1 MMEAQAPGST
11 SPPACHDLA
20 TRLRR
25 ISALGERNAYFWR
38 EGVRW
43 RHRSYQDFHG
53 RIHACAARLARA
65 GAGPDSPILIQGP
78 AGPDWVEALLGAF
91 LLGAVVVPLDEAS
104 PEEFRLEVARRSKAQ
119 LLVAPRDLSA
129 PPGCA
134 HVEMGDWPVARAPH
148 TSWEMALPASSSQP
162 RPADPGF
169 APAVPWD
176 PARTAE
182 LVFTSG
188 TTGEPKGVVLT
199 HGNLASDFYPVE
211 KAFLK
216 YEKYVRPLGELR
228 LITTLPLSH
237 MFGQA
242 MNVFLPLFM
251 GLTVVFVPPR
261 PRDVLEAAP
270 RLRAWGL
277 FTVPRL
283 MDVLAAE
290 VRRMLR
296 DSGRLES
303 FQKRQERFA
312 HSPFYFQALMFPSV
326 RRLLGWRFR
335 LLVSGGAALPEEVQ
349 RFWERSG
356 FLVVQGYGL
365 TETAPVISISN
376 PFDRDNP
383 GSVGKPLGIQEMKL
397 GPGGEVWVKGPN
409 VTPGYLGA
417 GNIGDAEGW
426 FHTGDVGELDE
437 KGHLRIRGRVKDV
450 IVTAEGENVFPGD
463 VEAALGRVPGV
474 RDACVLGFPG
484 PGGDRV
490 HAVLML
496 EAGADAEASVSQANA
511 TLQPKQ
517 RIKDYTVWKEGD
529 FPRTHT
535 GKVRKG
541 ILLEKILAA
550 QTEGAP
556 ADGGPSTLSQGV
568 RRLVARVAQIDP
580 ARVESGTRLVEGLGL
595 ASLDLVELAAAFE
608 EEYGVILPEERLNE
622 ATVGDLEQAV
632 QEVSS
637 AGTQPTPGA
646 DASST
651 QGQRGRTSPIVAGG
665 GTTSPW
671 PEPPAS
677 AADTVKVEAS
687 SGSMESEG
695 TSGKVLE
702 PSDLTVGAPS
712 TAAEATLLDRG
723 EDASGGKSFPGT
735 VRTAVRGA
743 LPMPR
748 WAHSLPVR
756 LLRRLIEELI
766 QRPFVYIFTRPRVI
780 GRQHLREAQPPFL
793 FVANHLGYMDTGL
806 FKVALPFW
814 IRGRIAPGMTTRYH
828 RVYFGE
834 IPGSR
839 GQYLKE
845 RFQSHLVEFFWGA
858 WPLPET
864 ARFRNSL
871 SYAGE
876 LADAGE
882 SLLIFPEG
890 RHLTEGDMGPFRG
903 GIGIFAR
910 DLRMPVIPAFVQGT
924 KEVLPDGRYWPRFGK
939 TKLVLGAPIHFEPD
953 ADPAEIT
960 RQLEDAV
967 RKLMFVTT
975 GTPPRTPSTPSH

>member
-1 MMEAQAPGST
+1 
-11 SPPACHDLA
+11 
-20 TRLRR
+20 
-25 ISALGERNAYFWR
+25 
-38 EGVRW
+38 
-43 RHRSYQDFHG
+43 
-53 RIHACAARLARA
+53 
-65 GAGPDSPILIQGP
+65 
-78 AGPDWVEALLGAF
+78 VEALLGAF

-104 PEEFRLEVARRSKAQ
+104 PEDFRFEVAKRSKAQ
-119 LLVAPRDLSA
+119 LLVAPRSLSA

-134 HVEMGDWPVARAPH
+134 RVEMGDWPISHAPD
-148 TSWEMALPASSSQP
+148 TVWEMALPASPP
-162 RPADPGF
+162 RDRQ
-169 APAVPWD
+169 APAGSPTPVSWD
-176 PARTAE
+176 PRRTAE

-199 HGNLASDFYPVE
+199 HGNLASDFYQVE
-211 KAFLK
+211 KAYLK
-216 YEKYVRPLGELR
+216 WEAYVRPFGELR
-228 LITTLPLSH
+228 MLTTLPLSH

-251 GLTVVFVPPR
+251 GLTVVFVAPR

-283 MDVLAAE
+283 LDVLAAE
-290 VRRMLR
+290 VRRRLR
-296 DSGRLES
+296 DEGRFDS
-303 FQKRQERFA
+303 FNKRQERFA
-312 HSPFYFQALMFPSV
+312 DSPFYLQALMFPSL
-326 RRLLGWRFR
+326 RRLLGWRFL
-335 LLVSGGAALPEEVQ
+335 LLVSGGASLPEEVQ

-356 FLVVQGYGL
+356 YLVVQGYGL

-376 PFDRDNP
+376 PFDRGRP
-383 GSVGKPLGIQEMKL
+383 GSVGKPLGIQEVKL

-409 VTPGYLGA
+409 VTPGYLGV
-417 GNIGDAEGW
+417 GGVGDAEGW
-426 FHTGDVGELDE
+426 FHTGDVGEMDD

-463 VEAALGRVPGV
+463 VEAALARVPGV
-474 RDACVLGFPG
+474 HEACVLGVPG

-496 EAGADAEASVSQANA
+496 EAGADADACVSQANA
-511 TLQPKQ
+511 SLQPKQ
-517 RIKDYTVWKEGD
+517 RIKDYTIWKDGD
-529 FPRTHT
+529 FPRTAT

-541 ILLEKILAA
+541 ILLEKILSA
-550 QTEGAP
+550 QTE
-556 ADGGPSTLSQGV
+556 STPREGESTNSKGV

-632 QEVSS
+632 QEVTR
-637 AGTQPTPGA
+637 AGTMPASAEGAPRLARGETSRTPMPRAPG
-646 DASST
+646 
-651 QGQRGRTSPIVAGG
+651 SPIVEGG
-665 GTTSPW
+665 YTTMPW
-671 PEPPAS
+671 PAS
-677 AADTVKVEAS
+677 ETSTSAVSQAS
-687 SGSMESEG
+687 MHTENA
-695 TSGKVLE
+695 SGKVLE
-702 PSDLTVGAPS
+702 PSDIAVDEPITRPS
-712 TAAEATLLDRG
+712 VEQATIVDREDRQSGERTFATAARAGGRG
-723 EDASGGKSFPGT
+723 T
-735 VRTAVRGA
+735 

-748 WAHSLPVR
+748 WAHWAPAR
-756 LLRRLIEELI
+756 WLRRLIEELI
-766 QRPFVYIFTRPRVI
+766 QRPFVYIFTRPQVI
-780 GRQHLREAQPPFL
+780 GRQHLREAEPPFL

-806 FKVALPFW
+806 FKVSLPFW

-839 GQYLKE
+839 LRHLKE
-845 RFQSHLVEFFWGA
+845 NFQVKLVEFFWGA

-864 ARFRNSL
+864 ARFRDSL

-876 LADAGE
+876 LADGGQ

-890 RHLTEGDMGPFRG
+890 RHLREGDMGSFRG

-910 DLRMPVIPAFVQGT
+910 DLRMPIIPAFVQGT

-960 RQLEDAV
+960 RRLEDAV
-967 RKLMFVTT
+967 ATLMFVTT
-975 GTPPRTPSTPSH
+975 GIDARKNLAAPKLPGGSHKLSS